1 MISRSANHITSSS
14 QRQSAMRRLQR
25 RGRPTAPRLYCR
37 TNGCT
42 TTMQLD
48 AQTGI
53 AACPVCGARRRI
65 D

>member
-1 MISRSANHITSSS
+1 MISRSATNITHIS

-25 RGRPTAPRLYCR
+25 QGRAAAPRLYCR

-42 TTMQLD
+42 TTMRLD
-48 AQTGI
+48 ESTGI
-53 AACPVCGARRRI
+53 AACPICGARRRV